1 MNKTTMTAMAC
12 FAAGSLFASVPV
24 VNPGSVS
31 MVQDESRKVTITYR
45 LSGEPGIVTIDI
57 QTNCVDGTETKWAS
71 IGGKNISHLYGDVNR
86 INTNIASDSH
96 AYWRPDKSWKEG
108 GKIEDGG
115 VRAVVTAWATNA
127 PPDYMVMDLQIK
139 GGLFFYADAES
150 IPGGVQDRQYKTTK
164 MIMRK
169 VPAAG
174 VIWRM
179 GSPETETNRS
189 KGTDWAV
196 FEPARLVVL
205 SEDYYLGIY
214 EVTAGQWD
222 TACDTSGNTWAKT
235 SLTRTYTG
243 EDAEVCPLAG
253 TRYWHYRNDVSKYRW
268 PDQGHA
274 VPAAYGMGSFC
285 KTTGL
290 TIDFPTSAQWEYAC
304 RAGSG
309 ARFCYG
315 EDKGLTELGDYA
327 WYSANS
333 DGTVHEVGTR
343 KPNAWGFYD
352 MHGNVS
358 EYCLEPAYFPSKE
371 NPQIPVVDP
380 TIAAGRTDSAVYAA
394 GGTCT
399 EGDGYQRSAA
409 RVYTEDSRDRAPT
422 YAGARLWAPAVVS
435 Y

>member
-12 FAAGSLFASVPV
+12 LAAGSLFASVPV

-31 MVQDESRKVTITYR
+31 MSQDASRKVTITYR

-57 QTNCVDGTETKWAS
+57 QTNYVDGTETKWAT

-86 INTNIASDSH
+86 INTNVSSDSH

-127 PPDYMVMDLQIK
+127 PPDYMVVDLQIK

-179 GSPETETNRS
+179 GAPTTEKDRG
-189 KGTDWAV
+189 KGKDWPV

-205 SEDYYLGIY
+205 SEDYYMGIY
-214 EVTAGQWD
+214 EVTIGQWN
-222 TACDTSGNTWAKT
+222 TACDTSGNTWVKT
-235 SLTRTYTG
+235 QPENVYSGPDADVFPLTASWWCFRA
-243 EDAEVCPLAG
+243 DLSDSR
-253 TRYWHYRNDVSKYRW
+253 RY
-268 PDQGHA
+268 PDKGRI
-274 VPAAYGMGSFC
+274 VPAAYGLGSFQGA
-285 KTTGL
+285 TGL
-290 TIDFPTSAQWEYAC
+290 ALDFPTSAQWEYAC

-309 ARFCYG
+309 ERFCFG
-315 EDKGLTELGDYA
+315 ADANDLADYA
-327 WYSANS
+327 WYSDNAE
-333 DGTVHEVGTR
+333 GTIHEVGKL
-343 KPNAWGFYD
+343 KPNAWGLYD
-352 MHGNVS
+352 VHGNVA
-358 EYCLEPAYFPSKE
+358 EWLVEEAYYPNAS
-371 NPQIPVVDP
+371 DP
-380 TIAAGRTDSAVYAA
+380 TTPVIDPTVPLGGTGSTRFSA
-394 GGTCT
+394 GGSFS
-399 EGDGYQRSAA
+399 EVLGYQRCAA
-409 RVYTEDSRDRAPT
+409 RLNSSDRNEKT
-422 YAGARLWAPAVVS
+422 QCGARLWAPAVVS